1 MKDDIL
7 QILMLSTFTKRKE
20 MLDQLRAKGWCV
32 NDRAMRAAIE
42 SMIVDDR
49 YTIQSSSKGY
59 SLIQTESELQA
70 AMSYLN
76 KKIMAEINRKNCLL
90 RNFRESKIGQLNI
103 AYNGK

>member
-1 MKDDIL
+1 MLKNDIL

-20 MLDQLRAKGWCV
+20 MLDQLHAMGWAV
-32 NDRAMRAAIE
+32 NDRAMRATIE

-49 YTIQSSSKGY
+49 YSISSCEKGY
-59 SLIQTESELQA
+59 SLITTETDLHA

-90 RNFRESKIGQLNI
+90 RNYRENKVGQLKL
-103 AYNGK
+103 AV